1 MGRHRR
7 KSHRLHRCVQLILVA
22 LQVCLVAFESGAAV
36 VRFVSEL

>member
-7 KSHRLHRCVQLILVA
+7 KSHRLHRCVQLIFVA
-22 LQVCLVAFESGAAV
+22 LQVCLVAFESGEAI